1 MIFQMTHYGSL
12 SAYDISTDI
21 FLLGKCTCDIK

>member
-1 MIFQMTHYGSL
+1 MIFQMTHYG